1 MAGVAKA
8 LSQLII
14 CLQLSIMNCKIVC
27 KNFKNWLSVPIDH
40 LQQNFTIHDWFAIVK
55 VEVLL
60 LHFSFESTFVGFG
73 YNSHNH
79 GLLPISEPTLPSI

>member
-14 CLQLSIMNCKIVC
+14 SLQLSIM
-27 KNFKNWLSVPIDH
+27 NWLSVPIDH

-55 VEVLL
+55 VEVLI

-73 YNSHNH
+73 YNSHDH
-79 GLLPISEPTLPSI
+79 GLLPISEPTLPGI